1 MEDLIQVLRRVS
13 EMVCELPEIR
23 ALDINPLIA
32 DAAGVLAL
40 DARVEIQAQAPG
52 LRRYQH
58 MAIHPY
64 PAHLVSGCQLADGTR
79 ITIRPIRPEDAAIEQ
94 NFVRSLSSESRHFRF
109 MHGLNELTQ
118 PMLVRFTHLDYDRE
132 LALIAVQE
140 NAEVETELGV
150 ARYVMNTDGESCE
163 FALVVADEWQN
174 RGIGTALMQALIEAA
189 RQRGFKRIE
198 GEILTENTNM
208 RALVEKL
215 GFSVDS
221 NPAEMTIVLAAKL
234 L

>member
-1 MEDLIQVLRRVS
+1 
-13 EMVCELPEIR
+13 
-23 ALDINPLIA
+23 
-32 DAAGVLAL
+32 
-40 DARVEIQAQAPG
+40 
-52 LRRYQH
+52 
-58 MAIHPY
+58 
-64 PAHLVSGCQLADGTR
+64 
-79 ITIRPIRPEDAAIEQ
+79 
-94 NFVRSLSSESRHFRF
+94 

-118 PMLVRFTHLDYDRE
+118 PMLVRFTQLDYDRE

-140 NAEVETELGV
+140 HAEVETELGV

-163 FALVVADEWQN
+163 FALVVADEWQH
-174 RGIGTALMQALIEAA
+174 RGIGTELMRALIEAA

-215 GFSVDS
+215 GFRVDS
-221 NPAEMTIVLAAKL
+221 NPEEMTIVLAEKL

>member
-1 MEDLIQVLRRVS
+1 
-13 EMVCELPEIR
+13 
-23 ALDINPLIA
+23 
-32 DAAGVLAL
+32 
-40 DARVEIQAQAPG
+40 
-52 LRRYQH
+52 
-58 MAIHPY
+58 
-64 PAHLVSGCQLADGTR
+64 
-79 ITIRPIRPEDAAIEQ
+79 
-94 NFVRSLSSESRHFRF
+94 

-118 PMLVRFTHLDYDRE
+118 PMLVRFTQLDYDRE

-221 NPAEMTIVLAAKL
+221 KPEEMTIVFAVKL